1 MTSTS
6 KKQNGTITGETTGQI
21 TKKSGKGLQEGV
33 MSELATFWN
42 VKPGHED
49 ELRAACLRFGDMLHK
64 SEPKDI
70 VRTGLRD
77 ARLTIF
83 NNGRQFSFFTT
94 FETDFDP
101 YLDDAILIVGLE
113 HFVDWLQ
120 HLVESDEFMAEVE
133 SIGGI
138 KKFDRNDPDFEGNH
152 KRFSAK
158 LKALVQSMQIQS
170 VSYFNALS
178 GLTNPQITK
187 AQRLEQAFQRVLEDP
202 AAEEA
207 LQHPALKPLLEQAA
221 D

>member
-6 KKQNGTITGETTGQI
+6 KKQNGTITGETTGQV

-70 VRTGLRD
+70 VRTGLRS

-83 NNGRQFSFFTT
+83 DNGRQFSFHTT
-94 FETDFDP
+94 FETEFDP

-133 SIGGI
+133 SIGGL
-138 KKFDRNDPDFEGNH
+138 KKLDSNDHDFEKNQ
-152 KRFSAK
+152 KQFSAK
-158 LKALVQSMQIQS
+158 L
-170 VSYFNALS
+170 
-178 GLTNPQITK
+178 
-187 AQRLEQAFQRVLEDP
+187 
-202 AAEEA
+202 
-207 LQHPALKPLLEQAA
+207 
-221 D
+221 

>member
-1 MTSTS
+1 MSTS
-6 KKQNGTITGETTGQI
+6 KKQNGTTTGERKGQI

-33 MSELATFWN
+33 MSELATYWN
-42 VKPGHED
+42 IKPGHED
-49 ELRAACLRFGDMLHK
+49 ELRAACLRFGDMLHR
-64 SEPKDI
+64 SEPNDI

-83 NNGRQFSFFTT
+83 NNSRQFSFFTT

-120 HLVESDEFMAEVE
+120 HLVESEKFMAEVE
-133 SIGGI
+133 SIGGL

-158 LKALVQSMQIQS
+158 LKALVQSVQIQS
-170 VSYFNALS
+170 ISYFNPLS

-187 AQRLEQAFQRVLEDP
+187 AQRLHQTFQQVLDDP

-207 LQHPALKPLLEQAA
+207 LKHPALKPLLEQAA
-221 D
+221 E

>member
-1 MTSTS
+1 MSTS
-6 KKQNGTITGETTGQI
+6 KKQNGTTTGERKGQV

-49 ELRAACLRFGDMLHK
+49 ELRAACLRFGGMLHK
-64 SEPKDI
+64 SEPNDI

-138 KKFDRNDPDFEGNH
+138 KKLDRNDPDFEENH

-158 LKALVQSMQIQS
+158 LKALVQAMQTQS
-170 VSYFNALS
+170 VSYFNPLS
-178 GLTNPQITK
+178 SFTNPEITK
-187 AQRLEQAFQRVLEDP
+187 AQRLYQTFQQVLDNP
-202 AAEEA
+202 TAEEA
-207 LQHPALKPLLEQAA
+207 LKHPALKPLLEQAA
-221 D
+221 G

>member
-1 MTSTS
+1 MSTS
-6 KKQNGTITGETTGQI
+6 KKQNGTTTGERKGQI

-64 SEPKDI
+64 SEPNDI

-120 HLVESDEFMAEVE
+120 HPVESDEFMAEVE

-138 KKFDRNDPDFEGNH
+138 KKLDRNDPDFEGNH

-158 LKALVQSMQIQS
+158 LKALVQSMQTQS

-178 GLTNPQITK
+178 GLTNPEITK
-187 AQRLEQAFQRVLEDP
+187 AQRLYQTFQQVLDNP
-202 AAEEA
+202 TAEEA
-207 LQHPALKPLLEQAA
+207 LKHPALKPLLEQAA
-221 D
+221 E

>member
-6 KKQNGTITGETTGQI
+6 KKQNGTNTGQTTGQV

-158 LKALVQSMQIQS
+158 LKALVQSMQTQS

-178 GLTNPQITK
+178 GLTNPQVTK
-187 AQRLEQAFQRVLEDP
+187 AQRLYQTFQRVLEDP

-207 LQHPALKPLLEQAA
+207 LQQPALKPLLEQAA